1 MNRLNLNL
9 CNVWK
14 RCVPNALILWI
25 LMALAGHALAQ
36 PDLQVVSVQPVDS
49 SLGVGETTNVSVTVR
64 NNGTTVHNVQLVGYK
79 THDPDCSAP
88 LPVAIFETSFQQM
101 VAGKDYLLKFQL
113 TAEAGDQLL
122 YAMVKIDPDNGIP
135 ETNET
140 NNCNFSNS
148 IRVLYPDLIFSEAVG
163 PTKGVLSGQPAVF
176 NLTIENQEWSEGL
189 GGDAAASQARS
200 VLVNDAGQVQSTGTT
215 NIPALSLHA
224 TAPFSVSFDTTGL
237 ALGTYYLTCEAD
249 YLNAVVEADEANNL
263 SAGLAVRVV
272 DTCTYVGE
280 LREPV
285 DSVGVNDLAA
295 LVNQGPAKASSSKAG
310 VTIQGIAC
318 WGETPPQLRVPSSAL
333 DFWLAAGSNGLVL
346 NLEVIGQVEGVLV
359 RAKLPSGFAFS
370 ASEALDV
377 LNGGLSG
384 RFENG
389 ANEFLAFS
397 FNPESATLAGTY
409 PVARLDAVVPFDIT
423 ALTPLGTGETL
434 DCGVELHVYFA
445 DGSIQTL
452 QKKVPFVD
460 LPDPQFRGYVQEFL
474 GLDEKDPIHE
484 SHLEGITQ
492 LNVAKLGIAS
502 LAGVAR
508 FADLKI
514 LDCSRNQLAALPP
527 LPASIQTVLAAHNQ
541 IREAAALP
549 CQAVIQ
555 VLDLSDNPL
564 GDLNGLL
571 GMADGASGCAPF
583 AAFAQVNL
591 SANHLSQDDCPA
603 IALIQSKVANL
614 QYKDQHGGT
623 LSCSGKK

>member
-1 MNRLNLNL
+1 MEMNRSSSLASG
-9 CNVWK
+9 K
-14 RCVPNALILWI
+14 RRVPNALILWV
-25 LMALAGHALAQ
+25 LMALAGHASAQ
-36 PDLQVVSVQPVDS
+36 PDLQVVSVQPADS

-249 YLNAVVEADEANNL
+249 YLNAVVEADETNNL
-263 SAGLAVRVV
+263 SAALAVRVV

-285 DSVGVNDLAA
+285 DSGSTTWPRWSTKGRPRQA
-295 LVNQGPAKASSSKAG
+295 PAKRAS
-310 VTIQGIAC
+310 
-318 WGETPPQLRVPSSAL
+318 PS
-333 DFWLAAGSNGLVL
+333 
-346 NLEVIGQVEGVLV
+346 
-359 RAKLPSGFAFS
+359 RASP
-370 ASEALDV
+370 V
-377 LNGGLSG
+377 
-384 RFENG
+384 G
-389 ANEFLAFS
+389 AKRHPN
-397 FNPESATLAGTY
+397 
-409 PVARLDAVVPFDIT
+409 
-423 ALTPLGTGETL
+423 
-434 DCGVELHVYFA
+434 
-445 DGSIQTL
+445 
-452 QKKVPFVD
+452 
-460 LPDPQFRGYVQEFL
+460 
-474 GLDEKDPIHE
+474 
-484 SHLEGITQ
+484 
-492 LNVAKLGIAS
+492 
-502 LAGVAR
+502 
-508 FADLKI
+508 
-514 LDCSRNQLAALPP
+514 
-527 LPASIQTVLAAHNQ
+527 
-541 IREAAALP
+541 
-549 CQAVIQ
+549 
-555 VLDLSDNPL
+555 
-564 GDLNGLL
+564 
-571 GMADGASGCAPF
+571 SGCLPRPWIFGSRPVPTAWF
-583 AAFAQVNL
+583 
-591 SANHLSQDDCPA
+591 
-603 IALIQSKVANL
+603 
-614 QYKDQHGGT
+614 
-623 LSCSGKK
+623 